1 MGINYPTVKE
11 SDIDGFARV
20 WDCKGLK
27 LIMDATSKRF
37 AIDFATVVLRSYIDD
52 LRAKAALALKAKQAA
67 TSPAPAEE
75 LPPAPVPTP
84 APKSSIILTDA
95 S

>member
-11 SDIDGFARV
+11 SDIDGFARM
-20 WDCKGLK
+20 WDCRGLK

-37 AIDFATVVLRSYIDD
+37 AIDFANIVLRSYIDD

-67 TSPAPAEE
+67 TPAPAEE
-75 LPPAPVPTP
+75 LPAPVPP
-84 APKSSIILTDA
+84 APEPAKSSIILTDC
-95 S
+95 

>member
-75 LPPAPVPTP
+75 LPAPVPTP

>member
-1 MGINYPTVKE
+1 MGVNYPTVKE

-37 AIDFATVVLRSYIDD
+37 AIDFANVVLRSYIDD

-75 LPPAPVPTP
+75 LPAPVPTP